1 MSELALSSAP
11 QSIAAGLAA
20 AFTSAVRKL
29 RADRSARQAV
39 KQLSQLDDRMLK
51 DIGFYR
57 TDLIALGSKY
67 GSARRCLARRAAR
80 SSARPSR
87 CSRAGA
93 PRRSSR
99 AARPSR
105 GWRARSGC

>member
-11 QSIAAGLAA
+11 QSIGAIATGLAA

-29 RADRSARQAV
+29 RAHRSARQAV

-51 DIGFYR
+51 DIGFCR

-67 GSARRCLARRAAR
+67 GSARRWR
-80 SSARPSR
+80 S
-87 CSRAGA
+87 
-93 PRRSSR
+93 
-99 AARPSR
+99 
-105 GWRARSGC
+105 

>member
-29 RADRSARQAV
+29 RADRSARQA
-39 KQLSQLDDRMLK
+39 QLSQLDDRMLK

-67 GSARRCLARRAAR
+67 GSARRWR
-80 SSARPSR
+80 S
-87 CSRAGA
+87 
-93 PRRSSR
+93 
-99 AARPSR
+99 
-105 GWRARSGC
+105 